1 MGDGLYKIIR
11 LAGAP
16 FRFQIS
22 GMENIRVHN
31 PAIFISNHVGSTG
44 PIAITTSLP
53 LHLYPWAVGAMM
65 DFNRAAVYLYNDFIR
80 PTWKLDGRF
89 GMLVSYLVSRIS
101 VRLLMGLGAI
111 PVDTSQGWS
120 SEYFYKSLAYLKE
133 GKDLL
138 IFPEN
143 TKKAIDPQ
151 TGFHSFSSGF
161 CWLGEMCRRA
171 TGGRLPIY
179 PMAVNP
185 QYRHIA
191 IGKPVYFELTGN
203 RREDMNDFRDRLYEL
218 VSGLYLS
225 IKASH
230 DEMVEK
236 AFEWLEADDSDLKT
250 GWIEKEDEIH
260 LR

>member
-1 MGDGLYKIIR
+1 MENRLYKTIR

-16 FRFQIS
+16 FRFKIS
-22 GMENIRVHN
+22 GMENIRKHN
-31 PAIFISNHVGSTG
+31 PAIFASNHVGSTG

-53 LHLYPWAVGAMM
+53 LHLYPWAVGDMM
-65 DFNRAAVYLYNDFIR
+65 DFNRAAVYLYNDFVH

-101 VRLLMGLGAI
+101 VRLLMGLEAI
-111 PVDTSQGWS
+111 PVDTSLGLS
-120 SEYFYKSLAYLKE
+120 SEYFYKSLAYLQE

-143 TKKAIDPQ
+143 PKKAIDPQ
-151 TGFHSFSSGF
+151 TGFHPFSSGF
-161 CWLGEMCRRA
+161 CWLGEMYRRA
-171 TGGRLPIY
+171 TAGRLPIY
-179 PMAVNP
+179 PVAVDP
-185 QYRHIA
+185 QYRHIS

-203 RREDMNDFRDRLYEL
+203 RRNDMNDFRDSLYGM

-230 DEMVEK
+230 AEMVEK
-236 AFEWLEADDSDLKT
+236 TCEWLETDDSDLEES
-250 GWIEKEDEIH
+250 WIEKQDEIH